1 MGILHLIGANVLAN
15 PVTLRYP
22 QRVPTPEHFRGLV
35 QIDPPHCV
43 GCATCAYVCVSRAI
57 TVDQHLRDF
66 VWKYNPAKCTFC
78 GRCVE
83 VCPTQA
89 LTMQSERPPINHH
102 PQELLIAHQID
113 YPLCEE
119 CGKPVRVA
127 NERILMRAFDEIS
140 EQIRQRIRLCERC
153 RQRHEKETLLELAR
167 KREV

>member
-1 MGILHLIGANVLAN
+1 MGILHLIGANVLSE

-22 QRVPTPEHFRGLV
+22 QRVPTPEHYRGLV
-35 QIDPPHCV
+35 QIEPSQCV
-43 GCATCAYVCVSRAI
+43 GCATCAYVCVSSAI

-66 VWKYNPAKCTFC
+66 VWRYDPAKCTFC

-89 LTMQSERPPINHH
+89 LTMQSERPPIYHH
-102 PQELLIAHQID
+102 PQELITTHQID
-113 YPLCEE
+113 FPLCEE
-119 CGKPVRVA
+119 CGQPVRLA

-153 RQRHEKETLLELAR
+153 RQRHEKEASLELAR
-167 KREV
+167 KKEV

>member
-1 MGILHLIGANVLAN
+1 MGIFHLIGANVMSE

-22 QRVPTPEHFRGLV
+22 ERVPTPEHYRGLV
-35 QIDPPHCV
+35 QIESHHCV
-43 GCATCAYVCVSRAI
+43 GCATCAYVCVSSAI
-57 TVDQHLRDF
+57 IVDQHISDF
-66 VWKYNPAKCTFC
+66 VWQYDPAKCTFC

-89 LTMQSERPPINHH
+89 LTMQRERPPIYHH
-102 PQELLIAHQID
+102 PQELLICHQID

-119 CGKPVRVA
+119 CGQPVRLA
-127 NERILMRAFDEIS
+127 NERVLMRAFDEVS

-167 KREV
+167 KKEV